1 MSDTFR
7 TTPPDQQWS
16 GSNSAGNGYQGAFGS
31 EPQGD
36 SENEVGKALLIG
48 LLGGLASAAGYMVYR
63 RLPDEQKERLHAASA
78 HANRAAHYGAA
89 PKLQYLSARAS
100 RALFAFGVV

>member
-31 EPQGD
+31 EPHPGEA
-36 SENEVGKALLIG
+36 ENEVGKAMLIG
-48 LLGGLASAAGYMVYR
+48 LLGGLVSAAGYMVYR
-63 RLPDEQKERLHAASA
+63 RLPDEQKERLNAQV
-78 HANRAAHYGAA
+78 RAIVAQRITE
-89 PKLQYLSARAS
+89 LRQN
-100 RALFAFGVV
+100 FNI